1 MLLTEQPAKPN
12 SRGRAYFYCAGHLYG
27 NVCADG
33 EVYIQVEFTFAAPS
47 RLHVLPP
54 EVARVTSRGLQ
65 HKSDF
70 TDEVF
75 FERIVWGLQIMFI
88 SLQ

>member
-1 MLLTEQPAKPN
+1 M
-12 SRGRAYFYCAGHLYG
+12 
-27 NVCADG
+27 
-33 EVYIQVEFTFAAPS
+33 EFTFAAPS
-47 RLHVLPP
+47 RLHVLPR